1 MIGNDTAY
9 RIKCYFCTQQFKR
22 SKPKCQN
29 ATIGKLSGVMSH
41 LLNKDFQ
48 IHNIDEMH
56 HICLMDHISLIDYVG
71 LMDHILNWYDIS
83 YSNLYTL
90 SNTKIEFL

>member
-1 MIGNDTAY
+1 MKNDTTY

-29 ATIGKLSGVMSH
+29 SKIGKLSGVMSH

-48 IHNIDEMH
+48 IHHIDQMH
-56 HICLMDHISLIDYVG
+56 HIGLMDHISLIDYVG
-71 LMDHILNWYDIS
+71 LMDHILH
-83 YSNLYTL
+83 
-90 SNTKIEFL
+90 IELIRYLVF